1 MGGAETSLVE
11 LLAALRGA
19 EPSWELWLVT
29 GEDGPLVDKV
39 RALGVAVEVLPFPKA
54 VARLGD
60 AVTHPRKALLLAA
73 GAGAAAVFYAR
84 RLAKLIRRIRPQI
97 IQTNGF
103 KMHVLGAWAAFR
115 QAPVVWH
122 IHDYVSTRPLM
133 RRLLG
138 CLASRCAAI
147 IANSVSVAA
156 DVRTVLPSVPVTP
169 IYNAIDMERFTP
181 SGSALDLDAL
191 CGLPPAPEE
200 TVRAGLVATFAR
212 WKGQEVFLEALSR
225 LPPQAA
231 VRGYIIGGPI
241 YQTGGSQW
249 SVAELQERCAKLGLE
264 GRVGFPGFLENTPA
278 AMRAL
283 DIVVHAST
291 RPEPFGMTIV
301 EAMACGRAVVA
312 SAAGGALEIIQDE
325 ENALSHR
332 PGDADDLARQILRL
346 ANSKP
351 LRRQLGQSARD
362 AVERRFHGRRLAEE
376 LTALYR
382 RVPCAPASFAT
393 GSFSPTPLQ

>member
-11 LLAALRGA
+11 LLAGLRSA
-19 EPSWELWLVT
+19 EPSWELRLAT
-29 GEDGPLVDKV
+29 GEDGPLVDRA
-39 RALGVAVEVLPFPKA
+39 RALGVPVEVLPFPAA

-60 AVTHPRKALLLAA
+60 AVTPPRNALWRTAK
-73 GAGAAAVFYAR
+73 AGAASVVYGR
-84 RLAKLIRRIRPQI
+84 RLAKLIRSIRPQI
-97 IQTNGF
+97 VQTNGF
-103 KMHVLGAWAAFR
+103 KMHVLGAWAASR
-115 QAPVVWH
+115 QVPVVWH

-138 CLASRCAAI
+138 CLSSRCAAI
-147 IANSVSVAA
+147 IANSVSVAG
-156 DVRTVLPSVPVTP
+156 DVRALLPAVPVTP
-169 IYNAIDMERFTP
+169 IYNAVDMGRFTP
-181 SGSALDLDAL
+181 AGSTLDLDAL
-191 CGLPPAPEE
+191 CGLPPAPDG

-249 SVAELQERCAKLGLE
+249 SPGELRERCAKLGLE
-264 GRVGFPGFLENTPA
+264 GRAGFTGFLENTPA

-291 RPEPFGMTIV
+291 RPEPFGMAIV
-301 EAMACGRAVVA
+301 EAMACGRAVIA
-312 SAAGGALEIIQDE
+312 SAAGGALEIIEDG

-346 ANSKP
+346 AGSEP
-351 LRRQLGQSARD
+351 LRRRLGQSARG
-362 AVERRFHGRRLAEE
+362 AAERRFHGRRLAEE

-382 RVPCAPASFAT
+382 RVSCAAPGFAPGT
-393 GSFSPTPLQ
+393 FSPTLQR